1 MKNFTALAFFLL
13 STFSLSSQITGKWRY
28 SDAKTT
34 FIAQIQEQDGLFYG
48 EIIEAT
54 PKKDEKQYLG
64 VFMTDFKKKTSNKYT
79 GNFVIDKKQ
88 QYKGTLKIINKN
100 TIELSYK
107 WGMLTQKDTWIKIK

>member
-1 MKNFTALAFFLL
+1 MRLHITIVFLVII
-13 STFSLSSQITGKWRY
+13 SSSATSQITGKWKY
-28 SDAKTT
+28 KNSKTT
-34 FIAQIQEQDGLFYG
+34 LVAQIQEQDELFYG

-54 PKKDEKQYLG
+54 PKKYEKQYLG
-64 VFMTDFKKKTSNKYT
+64 IFMTNFKKKKPNKYT

-107 WGMLTQKDTWIKIK
+107 WGMLTQKDTWTKIK